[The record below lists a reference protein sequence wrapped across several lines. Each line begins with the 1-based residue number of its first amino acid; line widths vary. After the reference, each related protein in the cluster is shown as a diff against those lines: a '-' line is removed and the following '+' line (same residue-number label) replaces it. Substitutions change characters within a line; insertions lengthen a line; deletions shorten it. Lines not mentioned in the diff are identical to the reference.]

1 MKSYG
6 VVNNWSCDCFQDG
19 DKSPTEENKS
29 LEETDQKFI
38 ENKMAPEQA
47 VGSPGQRDQESA
59 YELSVRQRE
68 EALLSHTAPH
78 NLAAVNSFQNGAPPT
93 NGTALPSNGDSAKE
107 RELAPANSHYPVQN
121 GHSKSQMNELN
132 NFINTNS
139 ENQYINVALD
149 NAV

>member
-1 MKSYG
+1 MFYR
-6 VVNNWSCDCFQDG
+6 FQDG

-29 LEETDQKFI
+29 LEDTDQKFI
-38 ENKMAPEQA
+38 ENKMAPELSQLGQQQV
-47 VGSPGQRDQESA
+47 VGSVNQLDQESA

-68 EALLSHTAPH
+68 EALFSHTPPH
-78 NLAAVNSFQNGAPPT
+78 NMPAVNSFQNGAPPT
-93 NGTALPSNGDSAKE
+93 NGTAPPSNGDSAKE

-139 ENQYINVALD
+139 ENQYNNVALD